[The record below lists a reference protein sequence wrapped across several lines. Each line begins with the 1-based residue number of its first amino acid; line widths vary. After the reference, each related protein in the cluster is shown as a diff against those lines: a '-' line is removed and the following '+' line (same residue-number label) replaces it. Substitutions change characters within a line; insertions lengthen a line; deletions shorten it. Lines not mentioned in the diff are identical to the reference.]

1 MTSIAL
7 LQECQCYDEDLTVHL
22 RQYCELAVKLFE
34 DTLVGMCV
42 ARMVAEHK
50 VHLENIPIPTFSKLY
65 EATC

>member
-1 MTSIAL
+1 MV
-7 LQECQCYDEDLTVHL
+7 DL